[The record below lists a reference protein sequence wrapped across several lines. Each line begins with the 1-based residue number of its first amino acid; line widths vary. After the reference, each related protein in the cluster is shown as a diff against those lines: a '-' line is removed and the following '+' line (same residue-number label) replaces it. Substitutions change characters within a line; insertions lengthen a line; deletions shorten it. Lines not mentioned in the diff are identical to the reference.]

1 MFFPF
6 LHTAELEGSDDF
18 RWRTAGILL
27 GGFLLIGYWQQWI
40 VTPFQWDLAILL
52 TFLFGYRTFSRAF
65 RDLLAR
71 RMSADQ
77 AVAVAALAALY
88 VGEYL
93 AAAEVVYIMLV
104 GETLEEYAARRFQGD
119 LNRLLTCLPETAH
132 VLRDGTEEKI
142 ELTEVREGDE
152 VVVYAGQ
159 RIPVDGSI
167 LDGDSLID
175 ESTITGESVPREK
188 GAGASVYAGSLNQTS
203 RLLMRAEQVG
213 EHTVLKRIVELVHHA
228 KENKAPIQ
236 RTADR
241 YASWFLPLVLAVAG
255 ICYLV
260 TGEWMRSVAILI
272 VACPCAMVLAT
283 PAAVLAAVSAM
294 ARRGIVVKGGVY
306 LERLAEVDCVA
317 FDKTGTLTQ
326 GHPELVD
333 VIQFDGYSPAQ
344 ILTWAASLER
354 YSDHIL
360 ARSIRRSAEEKGL
373 VLEPVEDV
381 TSHTGLGVE
390 GTLSP
395 VASTQ
400 GSTTRDR
407 VRVGSARYLESR
419 GLTLPGKGESVVQ
432 EITSQGGIAV
442 LVAREEQICGVLVL
456 RDLPRPSARRA
467 LHQLE
472 HLNIQKTLI
481 LTGDH
486 LNSAQEVARDVGIS
500 EVHASLLPEE
510 KLDRLEELSRQGYKV
525 AMVGDGIN
533 DSPALAAAHVGVAMG
548 DTGTDIAA
556 DAAGVVLMDE
566 GSLDRLGYVI
576 EKSRKT
582 VKKIRENILWFGF
595 AFNFTAVLA
604 AFTGYLSAVSAAVVH
619 QASSLLVLLSSLS
632 LLERGALDWLPHRVQ
647 HLIEDLERY
656 VQAVRSPRVG
666 LAALVEWL
674 HANRKAVV
682 RTVAVA
688 VPLLYVLS
696 GVRMLAPDQ
705 IGIVE
710 RFGRVLERELEPGL
724 HYLYPWPV
732 DRMYRLRPDEVQSIE
747 LGFRVLEAEENE
759 VGPPAYEWNIQHRDG
774 RYRRELDEAL
784 MLTGDEYL
792 VEINAVVHYSIQE
805 PSLFLFR
812 TDAIESVLRAVSE
825 GVLRRQVASIA
836 LDRALA
842 LDRKQLEEAAAME
855 LRRDVGE
862 LNLGVHIHSLLLQD
876 VHPALEV
883 VSAFREV
890 ASALEEK
897 SQLINEAQAY
907 ANERLPLARGE
918 SQETLLQ
925 ARAGRFSK
933 ITGAEGE
940 AERFSMRLEQYRKA
954 PQTTRV
960 RLYLETVERSLQGRK
975 KYILDHNS
983 GRRKVMLLENSV
995 FDAGDLESA
1004 LRPPQPRPGTPQQ

>member
-27 GGFLLIGYWQQWI
+27 GGFLLIAYWQQWI

-71 RMSADQ
+71 RVSAEQ
-77 AVAVAALAALY
+77 AVAIAAMAALY

-104 GETLEEYAARRFQGD
+104 GETLEAYAARRFQGD

-132 VLRDGTEEKI
+132 VLRDGREEQV
-142 ELTEVREGDE
+142 ELTEVREDDE
-152 VVVYAGQ
+152 VVVYPGQ

-167 LDGDSLID
+167 SDGDSLID

-188 GAGASVYAGSLNQTS
+188 GAGASVFAGTLNQTG
-203 RLLMRAEQVG
+203 RLLVRAEQVG
-213 EHTVLKRIVELVHHA
+213 ELTVLKRIVELVHHA
-228 KENKAPIQ
+228 KENKAPVQ

-241 YASWFLPLVLAVAG
+241 YARWFVPLVLAVAG

-283 PAAVLAAVSAM
+283 PAAVLASVSAM
-294 ARRGIVVKGGVY
+294 ARRGVVVKGGVY
-306 LERLAEVDCVA
+306 LERLSEVDCVA

-326 GHPELVD
+326 GHPELID

-360 ARSIRRSAEEKGL
+360 ARAIRRNAEEQGL
-373 VLEPVEDV
+373 VLQPVENV

-395 VASTQ
+395 IASSQ
-400 GSTTRDR
+400 GAPTRDR
-407 VRVGSARYLESR
+407 IRVGSARYLESQ
-419 GLTLPGKGESVVQ
+419 GLTLHRKGESVVQ

-456 RDLPRPSARRA
+456 RDLPRPGARKA
-467 LHQLE
+467 LQQL
-472 HLNIQKTLI
+472 HRLNIQKTLI

-486 LNSAQEVARDVGIS
+486 LNSAQQVAQAVGID

-510 KLDRLEELSRQGYKV
+510 KLDRLKELSRQGYKV

-533 DSPALAAAHVGVAMG
+533 DSPALALAHVGVAMG

-566 GSLDRLGYVI
+566 DSLDRLPYVI

-595 AFNFTAVLA
+595 AFNFAAVLA
-604 AFTGYLSAVSAAVVH
+604 AFTGYLSAVAAAMVH
-619 QASSLLVLLSSLS
+619 QASSLVVLLSSLS
-632 LLERGALDWLPHRVQ
+632 LLERGVLQWLPHRVQ
-647 HLIEDLERY
+647 HAIEALEGY
-656 VQAVRSPRVG
+656 VQAIRSPRVG
-666 LAALVEWL
+666 LSAIVEWL
-674 HANRKAVV
+674 QANQKAVV
-682 RTVAVA
+682 RTAAAV

-696 GVRMLAPDQ
+696 GVRILAPDQ

-710 RFGRVLERELEPGL
+710 RFGRVLKTELEPGL

-732 DRMYRLRPDEVQSIE
+732 DRLYRLRPEEVQSIE
-747 LGFRVLEAEENE
+747 LGFRVIEADENE

-774 RYRRELDEAL
+774 RYRREPDEAL

-836 LDRALA
+836 LDRTLA
-842 LDRKQLEEAAAME
+842 LDRKQLEEATATE
-855 LRRDVGE
+855 LRQSLAD
-862 LNLGVHIHSLLLQD
+862 LNLGVQIHSVLLQD

-883 VSAFREV
+883 VGAFREV

-897 SQLINEAQAY
+897 SQLINEAQGY

-918 SQETLLQ
+918 SQERLLQ
-925 ARAGRFSK
+925 AKAGRFSK
-933 ITGAEGE
+933 IAGAHGE
-940 AERFSMRLEQYRKA
+940 AQRFSMRLEQYRKA
-954 PQTTRV
+954 PRTTRV
-960 RLYLETVERSLQGRK
+960 RLYLETVEKTLQGK
-975 KYILDHNS
+975 TKYILDHNS
-983 GRRKVMLLENSV
+983 GRRKIMLLENSV
-995 FDAGDLESA
+995 FDLGELESSLG
-1004 LRPPQPRPGTPQQ
+1004 LRPDRATSEQ

>member
-27 GGFLLIGYWQQWI
+27 GGFLLIAYWQQWI

-71 RMSADQ
+71 RVSAEQ
-77 AVAVAALAALY
+77 AVAIAAMAALY

-104 GETLEEYAARRFQGD
+104 GETLEAYAARRFQGD

-132 VLRDGTEEKI
+132 VLRDGREEQI
-142 ELTEVREGDE
+142 ELTEVREDDE
-152 VVVYAGQ
+152 VVVYPGQ

-167 LDGDSLID
+167 SDGDSLID
-175 ESTITGESVPREK
+175 ESTITGESIPREK
-188 GAGASVYAGSLNQTS
+188 GAGASVYAGTLNQTG
-203 RLLMRAEQVG
+203 RLLVRAEQVG
-213 EHTVLKRIVELVHHA
+213 ELTVLKRIVELVHHA
-228 KENKAPIQ
+228 KENKAPVQ

-241 YASWFLPLVLAVAG
+241 YARWFVPLVLAVAG

-283 PAAVLAAVSAM
+283 PAAVLASVSAM
-294 ARRGIVVKGGVY
+294 ARRGVVVKGGVY
-306 LERLAEVDCVA
+306 LERLSEVDCVA

-326 GHPELVD
+326 GHPELID

-360 ARSIRRSAEEKGL
+360 ARAIRRSAEGKGL
-373 VLEPVEDV
+373 VLEPVENV

-395 VASTQ
+395 VASSQ
-400 GSTTRDR
+400 GAPSRDR
-407 VRVGSARYLESR
+407 IRVGSARYLESQ
-419 GLTLPGKGESVVQ
+419 GLTLHRKGESVVQ

-456 RDLPRPSARRA
+456 RDLPRPGARKA
-467 LHQLE
+467 LQQL
-472 HLNIQKTLI
+472 HRLNIQKTLI

-486 LNSAQEVARDVGIS
+486 LNSAQQVAQAVGID

-510 KLDRLEELSRQGYKV
+510 KLDRLKELSRQGYKV

-533 DSPALAAAHVGVAMG
+533 DSPALALAHVGVAMG

-566 GSLDRLGYVI
+566 DSLDRLPYVI

-595 AFNFTAVLA
+595 AFNFAAVLA
-604 AFTGYLSAVSAAVVH
+604 AFTGYLSAVAAAMVH
-619 QASSLLVLLSSLS
+619 QASSLVVLLSSLS
-632 LLERGALDWLPHRVQ
+632 LLERGVLQWLPHRVQ
-647 HLIEDLERY
+647 HAIEALEGY
-656 VQAVRSPRVG
+656 VQAIRSPRVG
-666 LAALVEWL
+666 LSAIVEWL
-674 HANRKAVV
+674 QANQKAVV
-682 RTVAVA
+682 RTAAAV

-710 RFGRVLERELEPGL
+710 RFGRVLKTELEPGL

-732 DRMYRLRPDEVQSIE
+732 DRLYRLRPEEVQSIE
-747 LGFRVLEAEENE
+747 LGFRFIEANENE

-774 RYRRELDEAL
+774 RYRREPDEAL

-805 PSLFLFR
+805 PTLFLFR

-825 GVLRRQVASIA
+825 GVLRREVASIA

-842 LDRKQLEEAAAME
+842 LDRKQLEEATATE
-855 LRRDVGE
+855 LRRSLAD
-862 LNLGVHIHSLLLQD
+862 LKLGVQIHSVLLQD
-876 VHPALEV
+876 VHPALV
-883 VSAFREV
+883 VVGAFREV

-897 SQLINEAQAY
+897 SQLINEAQGY

-918 SQETLLQ
+918 SQERLLQ
-925 ARAGRFSK
+925 AIAGRFSK
-933 ITGAEGE
+933 IVGAEGE
-940 AERFSMRLEQYRKA
+940 AQRFSMRLEQYRKA
-954 PQTTRV
+954 PRTTRV
-960 RLYLETVERSLQGRK
+960 RLYLETVEKTLQGK
-975 KYILDHNS
+975 TKYILDHNS
-983 GRRKVMLLENSV
+983 GRRKIMLLENSV
-995 FDAGDLESA
+995 FDVGNLESSLG
-1004 LRPPQPRPGTPQQ
+1004 LRPDRATSER

>member
-6 LHTAELEGSDDF
+6 FHTAELEGSDDF
-18 RWRTAGILL
+18 RWRAAGILV
-27 GGFLLIGYWQQWI
+27 GGFLLIAYWQKWI

-132 VLRDGTEEKI
+132 VLRDGREEKI
-142 ELTEVREGDE
+142 ELTEVRENDE

-175 ESTITGESVPREK
+175 ESTITGESVPSEK

-203 RLLMRAEQVG
+203 RLLIRAEQVG

-236 RTADR
+236 RTADH

-283 PAAVLAAVSAM
+283 PAAVLASVSAL
-294 ARRGIVVKGGVY
+294 ARRGVVVKGGVY

-360 ARSIRRSAEEKGL
+360 ARSIRRNAEEKGL

-381 TSHTGLGVE
+381 ISHTGLGVE
-390 GTLSP
+390 GMLSP
-395 VASTQ
+395 VASSPE
-400 GSTTRDR
+400 STGGDR
-407 VRVGSARYLESR
+407 VRVGSARYLESQ
-419 GLTLPGKGESVVQ
+419 GLTLSQKGESVVQ

-442 LVAREEQICGVLVL
+442 LVAREEQVCGVLVL
-456 RDLPRPSARRA
+456 RDLPRSSAHEA
-467 LHQLE
+467 LHQLR

-486 LNSAQEVARDVGIS
+486 LNSAQEVAREVGIA

-525 AMVGDGIN
+525 AMVGDGVN
-533 DSPALAAAHVGVAMG
+533 DSPALALAHVGVAMG

-595 AFNFTAVLA
+595 AFNLTAVLA
-604 AFTGYLSAVSAAVVH
+604 AFTGYLSAVAAAVVH
-619 QASSLLVLLSSLS
+619 QVSSLLVLLSSLS
-632 LLERGALDWLPHRVQ
+632 LLERGALDWLPHRARHAV
-647 HLIEDLERY
+647 EDLAVF
-656 VQAVRSPRVG
+656 VQAIRRPPRVG
-666 LAALVEWL
+666 LSAIVEWL
-674 HANRKAVV
+674 HANQKVAV
-682 RTVAVA
+682 RTAAVA

-710 RFGRVLERELEPGL
+710 RFGRVLETELEPGL
-724 HYLYPWPV
+724 HYLYP
-732 DRMYRLRPDEVQSIE
+732 
-747 LGFRVLEAEENE
+747 
-759 VGPPAYEWNIQHRDG
+759 
-774 RYRRELDEAL
+774 
-784 MLTGDEYL
+784 
-792 VEINAVVHYSIQE
+792 
-805 PSLFLFR
+805 
-812 TDAIESVLRAVSE
+812 
-825 GVLRRQVASIA
+825 
-836 LDRALA
+836 
-842 LDRKQLEEAAAME
+842 
-855 LRRDVGE
+855 
-862 LNLGVHIHSLLLQD
+862 
-876 VHPALEV
+876 
-883 VSAFREV
+883 
-890 ASALEEK
+890 
-897 SQLINEAQAY
+897 
-907 ANERLPLARGE
+907 
-918 SQETLLQ
+918 
-925 ARAGRFSK
+925 
-933 ITGAEGE
+933 
-940 AERFSMRLEQYRKA
+940 
-954 PQTTRV
+954 
-960 RLYLETVERSLQGRK
+960 
-975 KYILDHNS
+975 
-983 GRRKVMLLENSV
+983 
-995 FDAGDLESA
+995 
-1004 LRPPQPRPGTPQQ
+1004 

>member
-1 MFFPF
+1 MFLPF

-27 GGFLLIGYWQQWI
+27 GGFLLIAYWQQWI

-52 TFLFGYRTFSRAF
+52 TFLFGYQTFRRAF

-71 RMSADQ
+71 RISADQ
-77 AVAVAALAALY
+77 AVAIAALAALY

-104 GETLEEYAARRFQGD
+104 GETLEAYAARRFQGD

-132 VLRDGTEEKI
+132 VLRDGTEEQV
-142 ELTEVREGDE
+142 ELTEVREDDE
-152 VVVYAGQ
+152 VVVYPGQ

-167 LDGDSLID
+167 SDGDSLID
-175 ESTITGESVPREK
+175 ENTITGESVPREK
-188 GAGASVYAGSLNQTS
+188 GAGASVYAGTLNQTG
-203 RLLMRAEQVG
+203 RLLVRAEQIG
-213 EHTVLKRIVELVHHA
+213 ERTVLKRIVELVHHA
-228 KENKAPIQ
+228 KENKAPVQ

-241 YASWFLPLVLAVAG
+241 YARWFVPLVLTVAG

-283 PAAVLAAVSAM
+283 PAAVLASVSAM

-306 LERLAEVDCVA
+306 LERLSEVDCVA

-326 GHPELVD
+326 GHPELID
-333 VIQFDGYSPAQ
+333 VIQFNGYSPAQ

-360 ARSIRRSAEEKGL
+360 ARAIRRNAEEKGL

-381 TSHTGLGVE
+381 ASHTGLGVE

-395 VASTQ
+395 VASSQ
-400 GSTTRDR
+400 GATTRDR
-407 VRVGSARYLESR
+407 IRVGSARYLENQ
-419 GLTLPGKGESVVQ
+419 GLTLHGEEESVVQ

-442 LVAREEQICGVLVL
+442 LVARQEQICGVLVL
-456 RDLPRPSARRA
+456 RDLPRPSAREA
-467 LHQLE
+467 LHQLH

-486 LNSAQEVARDVGIS
+486 LNSAQQVAEAVGID
-500 EVHASLLPEE
+500 EVHAGLLPEE

-533 DSPALAAAHVGVAMG
+533 DSPALALAHVGVAMG

-566 GSLDRLGYVI
+566 GLDRLGYVI

-595 AFNFTAVLA
+595 AFNLTAVLA
-604 AFTGYLSAVSAAVVH
+604 AFTGYLSAVAAAVVH
-619 QASSLLVLLSSLS
+619 QVSSLLVLLSSLS
-632 LLERGALDWLPHRVQ
+632 LLERGGLDWLPHRVQ
-647 HLIEDLERY
+647 HAIEALEGY
-656 VQAVRSPRVG
+656 VQAIRSPRVG
-666 LAALVEWL
+666 LSAIVEWL
-674 HANRKAVV
+674 QANQKAVV
-682 RTVAVA
+682 RTAAAA

-710 RFGRVLERELEPGL
+710 RFGRVLETELEPGL

-732 DRMYRLRPDEVQSIE
+732 DRLYRLRPEEVQSIE
-747 LGFRVLEAEENE
+747 LGFRVIEADEDE

-774 RYRRELDEAL
+774 RYRREPDEAL

-792 VEINAVVHYSIQE
+792 VEINAVVHYSIQK
-805 PSLFLFR
+805 PALFLFR

-825 GVLRRQVASIA
+825 GVLHRQVASTA

-842 LDRKQLEEAAAME
+842 LDRKQLEEATATE
-855 LRRDVGE
+855 LRRSLAE
-862 LNLGVHIHSLLLQD
+862 LNLGVQIHSVLLQD

-883 VSAFREV
+883 VGAFREV

-897 SQLINEAQAY
+897 NRLINEAQGY

-918 SQETLLQ
+918 SQERLLL
-925 ARAGRFSK
+925 AAAGRFSK
-933 ITGAEGE
+933 IAGAEGE
-940 AERFSMRLEQYRKA
+940 AQRFSMRQEQYRKA
-954 PQTTRV
+954 PLTTRV
-960 RLYLETVERSLQGRK
+960 RLYLETVEKILQGK
-975 KYILDHNS
+975 TKYILDHNS
-983 GRRKVMLLENSV
+983 GRRKIMLLQNSV
-995 FDAGDLESA
+995 FDVGDLESS
-1004 LRPPQPRPGTPQQ
+1004 LRSRPDRGTSEQ